1 MSKGHPRAGK
11 TTWLSRF
18 DNAVV
23 VAELGRIEPPHEPGD
38 DESQF
43 WTDRNAERWHC
54 ALSVEAGHGC
64 PLCDTDP
71 LKLHYDYCRARAG
84 IVAWSVFEAGVAA
97 TGAAIPARRIG
108 IADLILCE
116 IPDAETLD
124 ARQRG
129 DTTLARHRF
138 DLHRRFGPALRDWYG
153 TLEALDPGRVVW
165 TFPDSVPEAERRD
178 RYSVDLFERW
188 MSDLPDRTI
197 AIR

>member
-1 MSKGHPRAGK
+1 MRA
-11 TTWLSRF
+11 LR
-18 DNAVV
+18 
-23 VAELGRIEPPHEPGD
+23 
-38 DESQF
+38 
-43 WTDRNAERWHC
+43 
-54 ALSVEAGHGC
+54 
-64 PLCDTDP
+64 TDP
-71 LKLHYDYCRARAG
+71 LKLHYDYCGARAG
-84 IVAWSVFEAGVAA
+84 VVAWSVFEAGVAA
-97 TGAAIPARRIG
+97 TGAAIAARRIG

-129 DTTLARHRF
+129 DTTRARHRF
-138 DLHRRFGPALRDWYG
+138 DLHRRFGPTLHDWYG
-153 TLEALDPGRVVW
+153 TLEALDPGRVAW